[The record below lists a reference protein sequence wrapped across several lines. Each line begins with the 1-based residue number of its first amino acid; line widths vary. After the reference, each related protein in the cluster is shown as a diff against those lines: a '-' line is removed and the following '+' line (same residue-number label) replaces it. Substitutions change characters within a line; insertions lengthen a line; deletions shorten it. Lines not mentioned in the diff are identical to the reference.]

1 MSNRM
6 NDSMGESRT
15 TLLRVGVLVV
25 IAALVAT
32 AVWLGAR
39 GRTDDS
45 RGRTSRSNRSARI
58 PLPRT
63 AW

>member
-15 TLLRVGVLVV
+15 TLLRVGVLVL

-39 GRTDDS
+39 GRTDDTTDPDHFE
-45 RGRTSRSNRSARI
+45 GDH
-58 PLPRT
+58 
-63 AW
+63 